1 MKNELAPRYYEFDG
15 FRLDPHKRLLLRD
28 GQPVRLKAKAFA
40 LLLVL
45 IERRARVLEK
55 DELMQAVWPDTTV
68 EENNLTVHMSAL
80 RKALGETSA
89 EPRYIITIPG
99 HGYRF
104 AAEVSEVGGAQTEL
118 IVRQR
123 MRASLV
129 IEEDNDTDART
140 GSIAVLPFKML
151 GDLASDEYLGLGL
164 ADALITRFSQLRQML
179 VRPTSAVARYA
190 DSAQEPVVTGRELG
204 VEVLLDGRVQRAGE
218 RLRVTVQLIRVRDG
232 VVLWGGKFDEQWQ
245 DIFAVQDSIS
255 EQVVRALMLGLSG
268 EQQRHLNKRHTENP
282 EAYRLYLK
290 GRWHWS
296 RFTEEEMKR
305 GMECYRQAIELDPNY
320 ALAYTGLADAYATLH
335 YNGYLPLE
343 EAAPRHVA
351 LAEKALQLD
360 ATLAEAHCSMAFA
373 VIVYERDWERAER
386 EYKLAIQLNPGYVTA
401 HHYYAFFLAA
411 QARFDEALVEIK
423 HARELD
429 PLSPYLNTDVGW
441 MHYFARHYDKAIE
454 HYQQALEI
462 EPNFALAHAYLGLAY
477 ERLGRHAEACAAL
490 QKAVT
495 LAGGSADMTA
505 WLGYVYAMSGRR
517 EEAQQVLR
525 ELQARAAQSYV
536 ALHNT
541 ALIYAALGERDQA
554 FVWLEDAFQKHAG
567 WLFCLKVDARLDRL
581 RDDVRFAELVQRFGL
596 TQ

>member
-1 MKNELAPRYYEFDG
+1 MKNEPVPRYYEFDG
-15 FRLDPHKRLLLRD
+15 FRLDPRKRLLLRD
-28 GQPVRLKAKAFA
+28 GQPVRLKSKAFA

-45 IERRARVLEK
+45 LERRERVLEK

-68 EENNLTVHMSAL
+68 EENNLTVHMSAV

-89 EPRYIITIPG
+89 EPRYIVTVPG

-104 AAEVSEVGGAQTEL
+104 AAEVNEVGDAQTEL
-118 IVRQR
+118 ILRQR
-123 MRASLV
+123 TRASLV
-129 IEEDNDTDART
+129 IEEDNDTDAHLR
-140 GSIAVLPFKML
+140 SIAVLPFKML
-151 GDLASDEYLGLGL
+151 GDAANDEYLGLGL

-190 DSAQEPVVTGRELG
+190 GSAQEPLVTGRELG
-204 VEVLLDGRVQRAGE
+204 VEALLDGRVQRAGE

-232 VVLWGGKFDEQWQ
+232 VTLWGAKFDEQWQ
-245 DIFAVQDSIS
+245 DIFAIQDSIS
-255 EQVVRALMLGLSG
+255 EQLARALMLGLSS

-296 RFTEEEMKR
+296 RFTEAEMKR

-320 ALAYTGLADAYATLH
+320 ALAYTGLADVYATLH

-373 VIVYERDWERAER
+373 IIVYERDWGRAER
-386 EYKLAIQLNPGYVTA
+386 EYKLAIQLNPGYVTG

-423 HARELD
+423 RARELD

-441 MHYFARHYDKAIE
+441 MHYFARRYDKAIE

-477 ERLGRHAEACAAL
+477 ERLGRYAEASAAL
-490 QKAVT
+490 QKALT

-517 EEAQQVLR
+517 EEAQRILQ
-525 ELQARAAQSYV
+525 ELQTRAAQGYV

-541 ALIYAALGERDQA
+541 AMIYAALGEPEQA
-554 FVWLEDAFQKHAG
+554 FAWLEDAFQKHAG

-581 RDDVRFAELVQRFGL
+581 RTDPRFADLLRRVGL

>member
-1 MKNELAPRYYEFDG
+1 MKNEPTPRYYEFDG

-28 GQPVRLKAKAFA
+28 GEPVRLKSKAFA

-45 IERRARVLEK
+45 LERRERVLEK

-89 EPRYIITIPG
+89 EPRYIVTIPG
-99 HGYRF
+99 RGYRF
-104 AAEVSEVGGAQTEL
+104 AAEVSEVGSAQTEL

-123 MRASLV
+123 TRASV
-129 IEEDNDTDART
+129 MIEEEEDAETRI

-151 GDLASDEYLGLGL
+151 GDAASDEYLGLGL

-190 DSAQEPVVTGRELG
+190 VSAQEPVVAGRELE
-204 VEVLLDGRVQRAGE
+204 VEALLEGRVQRVGE
-218 RLRVTVQLIRVRDG
+218 RLRVTVQLIRVRDSMM
-232 VVLWGGKFDEQWQ
+232 LWGGKFDEPWQ
-245 DIFAVQDSIS
+245 DIFAIQDSIS
-255 EQVVRALMLGLSG
+255 EQVVRALMLSLSG
-268 EQQRHLNKRHTENP
+268 EQQRRLNKRHTENP

-296 RFTEEEMKR
+296 RFTEAGMKS

-320 ALAYTGLADAYATLH
+320 ALAYTGLADAYGTLH

-373 VIVYERDWERAER
+373 AIVYERDWARAEQ
-386 EYKLAIQLNPGYVTA
+386 EYKLATQLNPGYATA

-411 QARFDEALVEIK
+411 QARFDEALVEIN
-423 HARELD
+423 HARAID

-441 MHYFARHYDKAIE
+441 MHYFARRYDQALE
-454 HYQQALEI
+454 YYQQALEI
-462 EPNFALAHAYLGLAY
+462 EPNFALAHAYRGLAY
-477 ERLGRHAEACAAL
+477 ERLGRHEEAIAAL

-495 LAGGSADMTA
+495 LAGGGADMTA
-505 WLGYVYAMSGRR
+505 WLGYVYAISGRL
-517 EEAQQVLR
+517 EEAQRVLQ

-541 ALIYAALGERDQA
+541 AMIYAALGERDQA
-554 FVWLEDAFQKHAG
+554 FAWLEDAFQKHAG
-567 WLFCLKVDARLDRL
+567 WLFCLKVDARLDGL
-581 RDDVRFAELVQRFGL
+581 RDDPRFAELVRRFGL